1 MNPRLRMMDC
11 HIFDTNQ
18 NFIRDLAGNLASTT
32 IFRSRGSESKSN
44 LLVFVSFS
52 SSSPLSLLQ
61 SRSLHFMAP
70 PKQTLDLIRQMTLVF
85 VALHYRL
92 RRQSRY
98 CSDIGPNLL
107 RLLQNLYV
115 LAFHGDS

>member
-1 MNPRLRMMDC
+1 
-11 HIFDTNQ
+11 
-18 NFIRDLAGNLASTT
+18 
-32 IFRSRGSESKSN
+32 
-44 LLVFVSFS
+44 
-52 SSSPLSLLQ
+52 
-61 SRSLHFMAP
+61 
-70 PKQTLDLIRQMTLVF
+70 MTLVF

-115 LAFHGDS
+115 LAFHGDSWRSPRPSYSFLKFLFFFLL